1 MAKNLVIVES
11 PAKAKTIENFLGKD
25 FTVKSSFGHVRDLV
39 KKGMAVDT
47 DKGFA
52 PVYEISPDKE
62 RVIAELKKLAKAAD
76 IVWLATDEDRE
87 GEAISWHLSEAL
99 NLDEKKTRRI
109 VFHEITK
116 TAILK
121 AIDSPRKI
129 DKHLVDAQQARRILD
144 RLVGFE
150 LSPIL
155 WKKIKPSLSAGRV
168 QSVTVRLIVERERE
182 IMSFKSTS
190 SYKVA
195 AIFVSGGQK
204 FKAELRSG
212 FKSIE
217 EARAFLQACSK
228 STFSV
233 TSLET
238 KPARKS
244 PSAPFTTSTLQQD
257 ASRKLGFSPKRTMV
271 VAQRLYESGKITY
284 MRTDSV
290 NLSEMALEKAK
301 EVVTKMYG
309 AKYVNIRHYKT
320 KSKGAQ
326 EAHEAIRPT
335 YLEQNSVDGERD
347 EQRLYDLIWK
357 RTVASQMAEA
367 ELEKTTAVIAVSGA
381 SETFVAQGEVI
392 KFDGFLAVYMESSD
406 DEDVAED
413 GKENSEA
420 MLPALKTGQ
429 KLDSHS
435 ITATQRF
442 THHPARYTEA
452 ALVKKLEELGIG
464 RPSTYAPTIS
474 TVQDRG
480 YVVKEEREGKPRNY
494 DVLILAGGK
503 ISEEVRTEN
512 TGAEKNKLFP
522 SDIGM
527 VVTDFLQEHFPK
539 IMDYHFTASVEEEF
553 DEIAEGKVNW
563 KKMLESF
570 YRPFH
575 SDVEKTETSDRA
587 SGERELG
594 VDPVT
599 GKRVFVRIGRFGP
612 LVQIG
617 DSEDPDKKFASL
629 RKDMRLE
636 TITFE
641 DAMELFKLPKNVGSY
656 KDKELVIGIGRF
668 GPYVKWGEA
677 YVSIPRGE
685 DPMKVELERAI
696 QLVQD
701 KEAADAPIAQYKGL
715 PVTKGKGRF
724 GPFIKYNDLFI
735 NISKAYD
742 YDNLSQK
749 DIGELIDKKLEKE
762 SNRFIQQWPEEKIA
776 LENGRWGPFIRFGKD
791 MLKLGRTSKG
801 DKLTPE
807 HVAELSLEE
816 VKKMI
821 EDQKPGAFDKK
832 GAKKG
837 AAKKG
842 AKAPAKSAKTVSVGA
857 KKAAVKRSFPAKSKA
872 PSPGTKTVVRKGAS
886 KKAKAAKKK

>member
-52 PVYEISPDKE
+52 PVYEVSPDKE
-62 RVIAELKKLAKAAD
+62 KVIAELKKLAKAAD

-99 NLDEKKTRRI
+99 NLEDKKTRRI

-116 TAILK
+116 PAILK
-121 AIDSPRKI
+121 AIESPRKI

-155 WKKIKPSLSAGRV
+155 WKKVKPSLSAGRV

-182 IMSFKSTS
+182 IASFKSTS
-190 SYKVA
+190 SYKVSG
-195 AIFVSGGQK
+195 IFNSGGQK
-204 FKAELRSG
+204 FKAELRSN
-212 FKSIE
+212 FKTIE
-217 EARAFLQACSK
+217 EARSFLQACAK
-228 STFSV
+228 STFTV

-244 PSAPFTTSTLQQD
+244 PSAPFTTSTLQQE

-290 NLSEMALEKAK
+290 NLSELALGKAK

-309 AKYVNIRHYKT
+309 AKYVHTRQYKT
-320 KSKGAQ
+320 KNKGAQ

-335 YLEQNSVDGERD
+335 YLEKNAVDGERD

-367 ELEKTTAVIAVSGA
+367 ELEKTTAVISVSAA

-406 DEDVAED
+406 EEETDTDD
-413 GKENSEA
+413 GKEKSEA
-420 MLPALKTGQ
+420 MLPALKMGQ
-429 KLDSHS
+429 ALNSVS
-435 ITATQRF
+435 VTATQRY

-480 YVVKEEREGKPRNY
+480 YVVKEEREGRPRNY
-494 DVLILAGGK
+494 DVLTLVAGK
-503 ISEEVRTEN
+503 INEEVRTEN

-527 VVTDFLQEHFPK
+527 VVTDFLQQHFPK
-539 IMDYHFTASVEEEF
+539 IMDYHFTATVEEEF
-553 DEIAEGKVNW
+553 DDIADGKVDW

-575 SDVEKTETSDRA
+575 KDVEKTEETSERA

-617 DSEDPDKKFASL
+617 ESDDPEKKFASL
-629 RKDMRLE
+629 RRDMRLE

-641 DAMELFKLPKNVGSY
+641 DAMELFKLPRTVGSY
-656 KDKELVIGIGRF
+656 KEKELVIGIGRF

-685 DPMKVELERAI
+685 DPMNVDEARAI
-696 QLVQD
+696 ELVKL
-701 KEAADAPIAQYKGL
+701 KEEADAPIAQYKGL

-735 NISKAYD
+735 NIPKAYD

-762 SNRFIQQWPEEKIA
+762 ANRYILQWPEEKIA
-776 LENGRWGPFIRFGKD
+776 LENGRWGPFIRFGKN
-791 MLKLGRTSKG
+791 MLKIGRTAKG
-801 DKLTPE
+801 EKYTPE
-807 HVAELSLEE
+807 EVADLSLEQ

-821 EDQKPGAFDKK
+821 EDQVPGAFDKK

-842 AKAPAKSAKTVSVGA
+842 KTVSIATKKAPAKAAAKKVVPAKKVA
-857 KKAAVKRSFPAKSKA
+857 KKAAKKS
-872 PSPGTKTVVRKGAS
+872 
-886 KKAKAAKKK
+886 AAKKKR